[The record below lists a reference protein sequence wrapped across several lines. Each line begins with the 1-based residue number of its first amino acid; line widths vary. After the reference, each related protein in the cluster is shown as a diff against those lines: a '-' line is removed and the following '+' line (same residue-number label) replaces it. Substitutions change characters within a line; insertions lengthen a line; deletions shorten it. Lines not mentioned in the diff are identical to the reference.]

1 MEVITVYRL
10 NRIWT
15 MVFKVQKW
23 IEINNYDRN
32 VTNWIYNIS
41 PCNTIV

>member
-1 MEVITVYRL
+1 MVHLGVQVDPDFQSPEVDR
-10 NRIWT
+10 
-15 MVFKVQKW
+15 
-23 IEINNYDRN
+23 INNYDRY